1 MPTWS
6 GHWRCTE
13 QGRGGATASRPG
25 TCRATGIQATTGAIF
40 LRRAEGADDA
50 GRMDGNNA
58 MLCAAQGPR
67 QGQQSDEVEGRWP
80 GRGPRRRQRAGGSV
94 AWGKRGG
101 LRCLHRGGE
110 VVGWGGREMNMGVV
124 PS

>member
-25 TCRATGIQATTGAIF
+25 TCRATGIPATTGAIF

-58 MLCAAQGPR
+58 MLCAR
-67 QGQQSDEVEGRWP
+67 HKGRD
-80 GRGPRRRQRAGGSV
+80 RGSSPTRWKV
-94 AWGKRGG
+94 
-101 LRCLHRGGE
+101 
-110 VVGWGGREMNMGVV
+110 GGREEVLDGGSGPEVRWLGEKGVAYAACTEGAKLLGGV
-124 PS
+124 GER